1 MDTYAKLCS
10 FANKYLRDADAS
22 RDIVHDLF
30 VKIWE
35 NQVSVRNGAA
45 LESFLYTSVK
55 NACLNYRRNLNSRDD
70 KSGNVQAFYSDLNS
84 DSIYEHAVLEKDTFK
99 KVYDYIQ
106 GLPAKSRKV
115 MDLHLE
121 GLTNEEIKNYLD
133 VSMSTVKTLKRIS
146 YNKIRE
152 NFRNLN

>member
-1 MDTYAKLCS
+1 MYAKLCS
-10 FANKYLRDADAS
+10 FANKYLKDADAS

-35 NQVSVRNGAA
+35 NQIFVRSGAT

-55 NACLNYRRNLNSRDD
+55 NACLNHLRNQNTQSE
-70 KSGNVQAFYSDLNS
+70 KSENIKAFYSDLNS
-84 DSIYEHAVLEKDTFK
+84 DSMYEHSILEKDTYK
-99 KVYDYIQ
+99 KVHDYIKE
-106 GLPAKSRKV
+106 LPTKSKRV

-121 GLTNEEIKNYLD
+121 GLTNDEIKDYLG

-152 NFRNLN
+152 KFKNLS